1 MIYISTT
8 YFSTTGMTFSSTA
21 KIEQTAQAA
30 HLLKQ
35 LEQQTTLLKN
45 VVLYFVLFLSNV
57 FKKLML

>member
-45 VVLYFVLFLSNV
+45 VVLYFCPFL
-57 FKKLML
+57 K